1 MTPQEKQMIFKLWSQ
16 MGVGFFVLK
25 YIAFRF
31 RTLEDYYKAV
41 AEFYGLEGGV
51 QGLKQ
56 DMLKTAN
63 DFLSVKEM
71 LPCPGGT
78 IRLFDIDLEGRMT
91 SMGYTLDIKKE
102 YTSCMAKFAYTE
114 DPDFKCPYEDEH
126 NDCYDLECLS
136 SPTQEV
142 NSIFKKKYGIRIS
155 GFEFFDEKNV
165 VGKIGIRK
173 YK

>member
-16 MGVGFFVLK
+16 MGVGFSGLK
-25 YIAFRF
+25 YISFRF
-31 RTLEDYYKAV
+31 KTLKDYYEAV

-63 DFLSVKEM
+63 EFLSVKEM

-78 IRLFDIDLEGRMT
+78 IRLFDVDLENRMT
-91 SMGYTLDIKKE
+91 SMAYALDMKKQ

-114 DPDFKCPYEDEH
+114 DPDFKCPYEDEFD
-126 NDCYDLECLS
+126 DCYDIECIS

-142 NSIFKKKYGIRIS
+142 SNIFKKKYGIRIN
-155 GFEFFDEKNV
+155 GFEFFDEKYV
-165 VGKIGIRK
+165 VGSIGIRQ

>member
-63 DFLSVKEM
+63 EFLSVKEM
-71 LPCPGGT
+71 LPCPNGT
-78 IRLFDIDLEGRMT
+78 IRLFDLDLEKGIT
-91 SMGYTLDIKKE
+91 SLAYALDIKKQ
-102 YTSCMAKFAYTE
+102 YSSCTGKFAYTE
-114 DPDFKCPYEDEH
+114 DPDFKCPYEDDY
-126 NDCYDLECLS
+126 NDCYDIECLS

-142 NSIFKKKYGIRIS
+142 SDIFKKKYGIRIS
-155 GFEFFDEKNV
+155 GFEFFDEKYVIGN
-165 VGKIGIRK
+165 IGIRQ
-173 YK
+173 YN